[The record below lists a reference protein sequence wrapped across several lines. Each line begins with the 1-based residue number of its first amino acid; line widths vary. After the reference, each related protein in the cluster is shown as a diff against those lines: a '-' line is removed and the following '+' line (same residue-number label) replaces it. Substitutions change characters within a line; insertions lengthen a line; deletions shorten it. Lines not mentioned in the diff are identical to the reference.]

1 MEGKEVE
8 EAYLFG
14 KLYPVRRVSIE
25 GYGDNLAVST
35 EGLQK
40 AMFNKKG
47 SYKNLGC
54 MLLDEKIFFFVD
66 DKDISLPY
74 EELVKKI
81 KESL

>member
-1 MEGKEVE
+1 MGSNKTEV
-8 EAYLFG
+8 AFLFNRI
-14 KLYPVRRVSIE
+14 YPVRRVSIE

-35 EGLQK
+35 TSLQK

-47 SYKNLGC
+47 GYKNLNC
-54 MLLDEKIFFFVD
+54 ILLDEKIFFFVD
-66 DKDISLPY
+66 DKDINLPD